1 MRREDMKKVFI
12 FLLILPVIP
21 GLYGF
26 DKDYIQRW
34 IYNHGD
40 YVQTEGKNDARV
52 KWADRVFERV
62 KNAADK
68 TGTRLPR
75 LFIIATKGKP
85 YAQALPDGSI
95 IINPVTLDISYGGG
109 DRAEGDRRLAFIL
122 GHELAHLAN
131 DDFMHWEAFMA
142 LEEYGD
148 KKTLVK
154 LKKDFKLPESRTK
167 ELLADKKG
175 ATYAVMA
182 GFDIGGLFGEENNFL
197 QRWADQ
203 VGVGYSYDGH
213 SRHPSFQ
220 KRVQFIRPQLLEVVQ
235 QVELFK
241 AGVLLYQMES
251 YHDGAAAF
259 IEFQKVYPAREVFN
273 NIGACYFN
281 LAMHHLYLKYRDIYY
296 KFRIST
302 PIDYSTTAAA
312 LQPRGDTNY
321 LRDKDISRYISKAE
335 HYFRGAVEK
344 DQHDRTCRYN
354 LAAVLILKKEY
365 AGAQAVCDLILKKH
379 PQDVNA
385 LNNMAIAFYYYGK
398 EKDLDTTQKAI
409 QLLEQAHQLEPAN
422 FEVLY
427 NLASL
432 KQERKRLAG
441 AKLYWETYL
450 KQPFTPKD
458 NFYHYVYKKLNRTAP
473 PKSPQTA
480 VGPKMSAGIRLG
492 EDFSRIQGK
501 WGKEHIKK
509 YKLGS
514 EENENNENWS
524 IDLQVIV
531 KDHVRVIALDGT
543 VEIVERELSPGEA
556 ISGVLK
562 RFGPAQ
568 KIVRHSGGN
577 FYVYEDSGFSIK
589 EVAGNVCSYIWF
601 EKDF

>member
-1 MRREDMKKVFI
+1 MKKVFI
-12 FLLILPVIP
+12 FLLILPVIS
-21 GLYGF
+21 GLYGV

-40 YVQTEGKNDARV
+40 YVQTEGKNDPRV
-52 KWADRVFERV
+52 KWAERVFERI

-68 TGTRLPR
+68 TGARLPR

-95 IINPVTLDISYGGG
+95 IINPVTLDISYGAG

-142 LEEYGD
+142 LEEHGD
-148 KKTLVK
+148 KKALAE
-154 LKKDFKLPESRTK
+154 LKKDFKLPENRAK

-175 ATYAVMA
+175 ALYAVMA
-182 GFDIGGLFGEENNFL
+182 GYDISELFAGKNNFL

-203 VGVGYSYDGH
+203 VGIGYSYDGY
-213 SRHPSFQ
+213 SRHPSFR
-220 KRVQFIRPQLLEVVQ
+220 KRVQFIRPQLLTVVK

-241 AGVLLYQMES
+241 AGVLLYQVGS
-251 YHDGAAAF
+251 YHDSAAAF

-281 LAMHHLYLKYRDIYY
+281 LAMHHLYLKYRDVYH

-302 PIDYSTTAAA
+302 PIDYSTTAASI
-312 LQPRGDTNY
+312 QPRGEVDY
-321 LRDKDISRYISKAE
+321 LRDKDISGYINKAE
-335 HYFRGAVEK
+335 HFFRSAVDR

-365 AGAQAVCDLILKKH
+365 AGAQAECDLILKKH
-379 PQDVNA
+379 PHDVNA

-409 QLLEQAHQLEPAN
+409 QLLEKAHQLQPAN

-432 KQERKRLAG
+432 KEERKRLAG
-441 AKLYWETYL
+441 ARLYWETYL
-450 KQPFTPKD
+450 KQPTTPKD
-458 NFYHYVYKKLNRTAP
+458 NFYHYVYKKLNRTDP

-480 VGPKMSAGIRLG
+480 GIPGMPAGIRLG
-492 EDFSRIQGK
+492 EDFSRVQGK
-501 WGKEHIKK
+501 WGREYIRE
-509 YKLGS
+509 YRLGS

-531 KDHVRVIALDGT
+531 KGHVRVIALDGT
-543 VEIVERELSPGEA
+543 VEIVERELSPVEG

-562 RFGPAQ
+562 RFGAPQ
-568 KIVRHSGGN
+568 KVVRHSGGR

-589 EVAGNVCSYIWF
+589 EVAGNACSYIWF
-601 EKDF
+601 EKGF